1 VTLALIAALVV
12 STSAFAQTDNRVSLN
27 ASVGPSFSNIGTTY
41 SALAGVDAKLNDRVA
56 LVGEFGATPHTPFK
70 DAAEIA
76 APLAGPG
83 SQPEQVDAYHWN
95 GNLKVQA
102 FDVAGTAAAPSTS
115 PRTSA
120 PVWCIS

>member
-1 VTLALIAALVV
+1 M
-12 STSAFAQTDNRVSLN
+12 
-27 ASVGPSFSNIGTTY
+27 GPSFSNIGTTY
-41 SALAGVDAKLNDRVA
+41 SALAGVDVKLNDRVA
-56 LVGEFGATPHTPFK
+56 LVGEFGATPHTPFE

-76 APLAGPG
+76 VPLAGPG
-83 SQPEQVDAYHWN
+83 SQPKQVDAYHWN